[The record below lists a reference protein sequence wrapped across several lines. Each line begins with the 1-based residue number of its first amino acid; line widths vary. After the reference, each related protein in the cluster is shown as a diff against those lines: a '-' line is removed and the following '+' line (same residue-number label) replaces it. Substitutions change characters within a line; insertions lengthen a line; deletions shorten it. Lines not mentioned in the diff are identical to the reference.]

1 MVHDSLVWVHV
12 SFISERMGFLD
23 LDLDLD
29 LDLSSR
35 HNEARH
41 GLWTEHPG
49 ILSPRPDCDFYL

>member
-1 MVHDSLVWVHV
+1 
-12 SFISERMGFLD
+12 MGFLD